1 MTEPI
6 KTTDNTR
13 VPLPTEIIV
22 DPEVTPTTI
31 EMAFSQWLNNQ
42 KRYDILEDYYLGKH
56 QFSPVHQ
63 GDGQNK
69 IVANHCK
76 YITDVLV
83 GYQYGNEPRY
93 TTDDADSYGQDLIE
107 LMRKQNKW
115 NVDKAI
121 GEDIS
126 IFGETYELV
135 FMPKDKD
142 VPDSIEIDPKHGFVA
157 FAGDVERDSV
167 FGVVVFTYKND
178 KDEVIYHIYVYDTM
192 YVSEWEANGS
202 VGSPRTWKKVS
213 TPILHGFGRVPII
226 RYKNNRRAMSDFESI
241 IELQDAYNSLLSD
254 RQDNQDSFAQ
264 AMLVLSGSVIGITP
278 DEINTGKKNL
288 KQHMV
293 LQLDDDAVAQYL
305 VKTTDEAGVQIVQ
318 DQYASDIHKF
328 AMVPDLSDEQF
339 AGNAS
344 GVAMAYKLF
353 GTDQIVSSKQA
364 EVQKGFTRRTKLYDY
379 RINNPTMNPNYEPL
393 TMIDSMKIT
402 FNLNMPQDLSYISNA
417 VVQLTTAS
425 ILSRKTARTLIPAI
439 PDPEKEDELVR
450 EEQDADAERTRE
462 TFDYDEVEEQNNLQ
476 KDPFMKKD
484 DEDEDTDTE

>member
-22 DPEVTPTTI
+22 DPEVTATTI

-42 KRYDILEDYYLGKH
+42 TRYNILEDYYLGRH
-56 QFSPVHQ
+56 QFSSVHQ

-93 TTDDADSYGQDLIE
+93 TTDDADSYGQDLID

-142 VPDSIEIDPKHGFVA
+142 IPDSIEIDPKHGFVA

-167 FGVVVFTYKND
+167 FGVIVFTYKND
-178 KDEVIYHIYVYDTM
+178 KDELIYHIYVYDTM

-202 VGSPRTWKKVS
+202 IGTPRTWKKVS

-264 AMLVLSGSVIGITP
+264 AMLVLSGSAIGITA
-278 DEINTGKKNL
+278 DEINEGKKKL

-353 GTDQIVSSKQA
+353 GTDQIVSSKQS
-364 EVQKGFTRRTKLYDY
+364 EVQKGFTRRAKLYDY

-393 TMIDSMKIT
+393 SMIDQMRIT
-402 FNLNMPQDLSYISNA
+402 FNLNTPQDLSYIA
-417 VVQLTTAS
+417 TALTQLTGGSKIMST
-425 ILSRKTARTLIPAI
+425 KTARTLVSAI
-439 PDPEKEDELVR
+439 PDPEKENELV
-450 EEQDADAERTRE
+450 EEENKQAMETTRD
-462 TFDYDEVEEQNNLQ
+462 TFGYDEVEEQNRKPKKP
-476 KDPFMKKD
+476 KDEN
-484 DEDEDTDTE
+484 DEADTEE

>member
-6 KTTDNTR
+6 RTTDHLKI
-13 VPLPTEIIV
+13 PLPTEIVV
-22 DPEVTPTTI
+22 DSEVTEKTI
-31 EMAFSQWLNNQ
+31 EIAFNIWLQNQ
-42 KRYDILEDYYLGKH
+42 YRYTRLENYYLGKH
-56 QFSPVHQ
+56 EFSSVHD
-63 GDGQNK
+63 GEGQNK
-69 IVANHCK
+69 IVANHCR

-93 TTDDADSYGQDLIE
+93 TAEENDTYGRDIID

-121 GEDIS
+121 GEDMS

-135 FMPKDKD
+135 FMPRDKD
-142 VPDSIEIDPKHGFVA
+142 VPDSIEIDPRHGFVA

-167 FGVVVFTYKND
+167 FGAVVFTYRDDTD
-178 KDEVIYHIYVYDTM
+178 KLIYHIYVYDTVN
-192 YVSEWEANGS
+192 VSEWEADGS
-202 VGSPRTWKKVS
+202 SSKPREWRRVS
-213 TPILHGFGRVPII
+213 DPIPHGFGRVPLI
-226 RYKNNRRAMSDFESI
+226 RYKNNRRSMSDFESI

-264 AMLVLSGSVIGITP
+264 AMLVLSGSVIGITA
-278 DEINTGKKNL
+278 DEINEGKEKL
-288 KQHMV
+288 KQHKV

-353 GTDQIVSSKQA
+353 GTDQIVSGKQT
-364 EVQKGFTRRTKLYDY
+364 EVQKGFTRRCKLYDY

-393 TMIDSMKIT
+393 SVIEEMRVT
-402 FNLNMPQDLSYISNA
+402 FNLNTPQDLSYISTA
-417 VVQLTTAS
+417 VVQLTQAS
-425 ILSRKTARTLIPAI
+425 ILSRKTARTLISAI
-439 PDPEKEDELVR
+439 PDPEKEDELVD
-450 EEQDADAERTRE
+450 EELSQDAERTRD
-462 TFDYDEVEEQNNLQ
+462 TFDYDSVEEENRRARN
-476 KDPFMKKD
+476 PT
-484 DEDEDTDTE
+484 EDEESEEEE